1 MKLSH
6 KYFKYNASNL
16 PAELGAKPMHASI
29 SEVIEWIEENVKH
42 EGSSV
47 EFAQFVLP
55 PVQQGQPAVD
65 SMVPYFILRTTQIK

>member
-16 PAELGAKPMHASI
+16 PAELGAKPMYSSI

-47 EFAQFVLP
+47 EFAQFVVP
-55 PVQQGQPAVD
+55 PIVQGQPMSD

>member
-16 PAELGAKPMHASI
+16 PSELGAKPMHSSI

-47 EFAQFVLP
+47 EFAQFVVP
-55 PVQQGQPAVD
+55 PIVQGQPMSD